1 MGKGG
6 ENKGGQ
12 PTRKISLD
20 ELSQHRTPDNGILF
34 YYFFYILYI
43 IYLSLLL
50 YIISMVNI

>member
-20 ELSQHRTPDNGILF
+20 ELSQHRTPENGII
-34 YYFFYILYI
+34 YYVIYYI
-43 IYLSLLL
+43 
-50 YIISMVNI
+50 

>member
-20 ELSQHRTPDNGILF
+20 ELSQHRTPENGII
-34 YYFFYILYI
+34 YYVIYYIYI
-43 IYLSLLL
+43 IYNF
-50 YIISMVNI
+50 YIILIS

>member
-20 ELSQHRTPDNGILF
+20 ELSQHRTPDNGIILF
-34 YYFFYILYI
+34 LLFF
-43 IYLSLLL
+43 LL
-50 YIISMVNI
+50 